1 MIFIYHSLKK
11 IATIEDHLGQ
21 PIALDFG
28 LSIAEGL
35 FQLAVRYPNS
45 CIVWCAVACQDN
57 LNVGELSK
65 LFHHDKLLLS
75 YDPNTAN
82 YLGNMIGYVDESLF
96 VKVNKK
102 VCFPTWQ
109 MSSAVGMIHA
119 SVVLAVGKEIPFNSD
134 FDYYLNSLAKL
145 LMPKGLLCYS
155 EPQLFKNCDS
165 KEITGHS
172 NFILFRFVKQHY
184 KTRWIFIL
192 LFNLF
197 FFEKKLLV
205 FPFLAS
211 FFYKKRNNTN
221 INLDKIPVASSRK
234 VVRDKSIDV
243 IIPTIG
249 RKAYLYAVLHDL
261 AKQTLLPEKV
271 IIVEQN
277 PIANSISELDYL
289 VNERWPFEIKHIFTH
304 QAGACNARNV
314 ALKEVKSEWVFLAD
328 DDIVFESNFFKE
340 AFYFIEQFG
349 AGAVSFRCLR
359 KGEKTSL
366 NTVVQWISFGS
377 GCSIVASRNL
387 NTCSFGMGY
396 EFGYGEDSDFGM
408 QLRNQ
413 GHDILYFP
421 EPSILH
427 LKAPIGGFR
436 IKPILKWGNDKIQ
449 PKPSP
454 TVMLYL
460 LSNATR
466 AQFLGYKTIL
476 FFKYY
481 QNQALKSP
489 FSYYINFKKQWNSSV
504 FWANELNCKE

>member
-45 CIVWCAVACQDN
+45 CIVWCAVAYQDN

-82 YLGNMIGYVDESLF
+82 YLGNKIGYVDESLF
-96 VKVNKK
+96 VKINKK

-165 KEITGHS
+165 KGITVHS

-211 FFYKKRNNTN
+211 FFYKKRNNTS

-234 VVRDKSIDV
+234 LVRDKSIDV

-289 VNERWPFEIKHIFTH
+289 VNERWPFTIKHIFTH

-328 DDIVFESNFFKE
+328 DDNRFESFLLSTIFLKIEKYGTKAITTSYPQVKE
-340 AFYFIEQFG
+340 PILYKNEIQ
-349 AGAVSFRCLR
+349 
-359 KGEKTSL
+359 SL
-366 NTVVQWISFGS
+366 TFGS
-377 GCSIVASRNL
+377 GN
-387 NTCSFGMGY
+387 SFIKSEILEKCQFNMAL
-396 EFGYGEDSDFGM
+396 EFGYGEDNEFGM
-408 QLRNQ
+408 QLRNN
-413 GHDILYFP
+413 GIDVIYVP

-427 LKAPIGGFR
+427 LKAPSGGFR
-436 IKPILKWGNDKIQ
+436 TKPVLKWSYDKIQ

-454 TVMLYL
+454 TVMFFILNNKTEQQL
-460 LSNATR
+460 
-466 AQFLGYKTIL
+466 LGYKTIL

-481 QNQALKSP
+481 QHQALKSP

-504 FWANELNCKE
+504 FWANELNCNE